1 MICRRPILRAQSGF
15 TLIELLVVLAIA
27 GAIGALVAP
36 NMWNSYQRSSERHQ
50 VLNFA
55 NELMALRRELHFS
68 GSSISLAEDVL
79 VTGGSDTRLPNLPEG
94 WLVASQS
101 PIYFL
106 PTGVTNGGLIV
117 FNSPLGRVW
126 ELAIQPLDGQIKISS
141 Q

>member
-1 MICRRPILRAQSGF
+1 MTCRQPIFRVQPGF

-36 NMWNSYQRSSERHQ
+36 NMWNSYQRSNERHQ
-50 VLNFA
+50 VLGFA
-55 NELMALRRELHFS
+55 HELMALRRELHFS
-68 GSSISLAEDVL
+68 GESLNLEKDILLSIESGSQLPSLPD
-79 VTGGSDTRLPNLPEG
+79 G

-117 FNSPLGRVW
+117 FNSPLGRIW
-126 ELAIQPLDGQIKISS
+126 ELSIQPLDGQITISTE
-141 Q
+141 

>member
-1 MICRRPILRAQSGF
+1 MNCRESLLRTHSGF

-36 NMWNSYQRSSERHQ
+36 TMWNSYQRSNERHQ
-50 VLNFA
+50 VLSFA
-55 NELMALRRELHFS
+55 SELMALRRQLHFAGES
-68 GSSISLAEDVL
+68 LNLAEDAL
-79 VTGGSDTRLPNLPEG
+79 VAGDSNAPLLGLPEG
-94 WLVASQS
+94 WLVTKQS

-106 PTGVTNGGLIV
+106 PTGVTSGGLILLG
-117 FNSPLGRVW
+117 SPLGRVW

>member
-1 MICRRPILRAQSGF
+1 MNCRQPISRRHCGF

-36 NMWNSYQRSSERHQ
+36 NMWNSYQRATERQQ

-55 NELMALRRELHFS
+55 NELMALRRDLHFS
-68 GSSISLAEDVL
+68 GESLNLAEDAL
-79 VTGGSDTRLPNLPEG
+79 VTGDNNSLLPSLPDG
-94 WLVASQS
+94 WLVAKQS

-106 PTGVTNGGLIV
+106 PTGATNGGLILL
-117 FNSPLGRVW
+117 NSPLGRVW
-126 ELAIQPLDGQIKISS
+126 ELAIQPLDGRITISS